1 MSYPVSESQLRLQS
15 VKSEA
20 KLSELKNYLVGRLN
34 VVGNAKKQL
43 IADKDMFT
51 KDVFDSELIRLST
64 TREELIIIL
73 YMLGGLEEL
82 NRLSDEGL
90 I

>member
-1 MSYPVSESQLRLQS
+1 MSYPEDRYITTG
-15 VKSEA
+15 KPED
-20 KLSELKNYLVGRLN
+20 KLSELKNYLVGKLN

-43 IADKDMFT
+43 IADKDIFS
-51 KDVFDSELIRLST
+51 KDVFDSELIRLSVI
-64 TREELIIIL
+64 REELITIL

-82 NRLSDEGL
+82 NVLSDEGL